1 MTPARPPAAPR
12 FLPDAEFLRLKA
24 LLIRRTGHFYYDDKD
39 DLLWER
45 VRRRLRALGLPG
57 TGAYLDRLADPALG
71 EAEWTALEA
80 EITIGETFFFRYAE
94 QFAALRQTILP
105 ELLQRN
111 RATRRLRIWSAGCAN
126 GSEPYSL
133 AILLHE
139 LLGDALPDWRIT
151 ILGTDLNE
159 ASLAA
164 ARDAVFSPWS
174 LRGLPAELRERDFTA
189 DGRGWRLRPRH
200 RAMVRFQRHNLLDL
214 LEPGAA
220 LEMNEFDLV
229 LCRNVL
235 IYFHP
240 ETVPRMVHALA
251 ERLVPGGWLLLGH
264 AEPQPGFARFLR
276 PVSLPG
282 TAAWQREAEDLPP
295 LPGPAW
301 PDAPGPIVPKPDMS
315 APDAPGLDAW
325 DSYVPEPDAA
335 RPAWLAASMPAVPDA
350 MAALPSTS
358 APHPRRPLPRPH
370 TRPPVSPPQG
380 PPPGLPPADGSVLD
394 AVRRRADLGDLIGA
408 SLACREALARD
419 PANALLNFYDAVL
432 AHAQGRAAEAEQAF
446 RRTLA
451 LRDDFAMAHYQLGLL
466 LLREGRRLPGRKAI
480 AAAARIVHAL
490 PDHAPLEEGDGMT
503 AGELREAAR
512 LQLEL
517 R

>member
-1 MTPARPPAAPR
+1 MTPARPLAAPR
-12 FLPDAEFLRLKA
+12 FLPDADFLRLKA
-24 LLIRRTGHFYYDDKD
+24 LLIRRTGHFYYEDKD

-45 VRRRLRALGLPG
+45 VRRRLRVLGLPG
-57 TGAYLDRLADPALG
+57 AAAYLDRLQDPALG

-105 ELLQRN
+105 QLLERN

-164 ARDAVFSPWS
+164 AREAVFSPWS
-174 LRGLPAELRERDFTA
+174 LRSLPAELRERDFTA
-189 DGRGWRLRPRH
+189 EGRGWRLRPRH

-220 LEMNEFDLV
+220 LEMNEFDLI

-240 ETVPRMVHALA
+240 ETVPQLVRALA

-282 TAAWQREAEDLPP
+282 TAAWQREAEDLPV
-295 LPGPAW
+295 LPEPSWPQPEPSLPEPSASPEPSDRPSLPDPTWPAPRAPGAEAAW
-301 PDAPGPIVPKPDMS
+301 PATGAP
-315 APDAPGLDAW
+315 
-325 DSYVPEPDAA
+325 Y
-335 RPAWLAASMPAVPDA
+335 
-350 MAALPSTS
+350 
-358 APHPRRPLPRPH
+358 PRRPLPRP
-370 TRPPVSPPQG
+370 PAAPPPQA
-380 PPPGLPPADGSVLD
+380 PLPADGSLLE
-394 AVRRRADLGDLIGA
+394 AVRRRADLGDLVGA
-408 SLACREALARD
+408 RLACREALARE

-432 AHAQGRAAEAEQAF
+432 AHAQGQAAEAERAF
-446 RRTLA
+446 RRTIA

-466 LLREGRRLPGRKAI
+466 LLREGRRMPGRKAI

-490 PDHAPLEEGDGMT
+490 PDHAALEEGDGMT

>member
-12 FLPDAEFLRLKA
+12 FLPDADFLRLKA
-24 LLIRRTGHFYYDDKD
+24 LLIRRTGHFYYEDKD

-45 VRRRLRALGLPG
+45 VRRRLRVLSLPG
-57 TGAYLDRLADPALG
+57 AAAYLDRLQDPALG

-105 ELLQRN
+105 QLLERN

-164 ARDAVFSPWS
+164 AREAVFSPWS
-174 LRGLPAELRERDFTA
+174 LRSLPAELRERDFTA
-189 DGRGWRLRPRH
+189 EGRGWRLRPRH

-220 LEMNEFDLV
+220 LEMNEFDLI

-240 ETVPRMVHALA
+240 ETVPQLVRALA

-282 TAAWQREAEDLPP
+282 TAAWHREAEDLPV
-295 LPGPAW
+295 LPEPSWPQPEPSLPEPSASPEPSDRPSLPDPTWPAPRAPGAESAW
-301 PDAPGPIVPKPDMS
+301 PATGAP
-315 APDAPGLDAW
+315 
-325 DSYVPEPDAA
+325 Y
-335 RPAWLAASMPAVPDA
+335 
-350 MAALPSTS
+350 
-358 APHPRRPLPRPH
+358 PRRPLPRP
-370 TRPPVSPPQG
+370 
-380 PPPGLPPADGSVLD
+380 PA
-394 AVRRRADLGDLIGA
+394 
-408 SLACREALARD
+408 
-419 PANALLNFYDAVL
+419 
-432 AHAQGRAAEAEQAF
+432 
-446 RRTLA
+446 
-451 LRDDFAMAHYQLGLL
+451 
-466 LLREGRRLPGRKAI
+466 
-480 AAAARIVHAL
+480 
-490 PDHAPLEEGDGMT
+490 
-503 AGELREAAR
+503 
-512 LQLEL
+512 
-517 R
+517 

>member
-1 MTPARPPAAPR
+1 MTPAQASAAPR
-12 FLPDAEFLRLKA
+12 FLPDADFLRLKA
-24 LLIRRTGHFYYDDKD
+24 LLIRRTGHFYYEDKD

-45 VRRRLRALGLPG
+45 VRRRLRVLGLPG
-57 TGAYLDRLADPALG
+57 AAGYLDRLEDPALG

-105 ELLQRN
+105 ELLARN

-126 GSEPYSL
+126 GAEPYSI

-164 ARDAVFSPWS
+164 AREAVFSPWS
-174 LRGLPAELRERDFTA
+174 LRSLPAELREQDFTVE
-189 DGRGWRLRPRH
+189 GRFWRLRPRH
-200 RAMVRFQRHNLLDL
+200 RAMVRFQRHNLLGL
-214 LEPGAA
+214 LEPGTA

-240 ETVPRMVHALA
+240 ETVPQLVRALA
-251 ERLVPGGWLLLGH
+251 ERLIPGGWLLLGH

-282 TAAWQREAEDLPP
+282 TAAWRREAEDLPS
-295 LPGPAW
+295 LPEQTWPEQPWPEARQSASPALE
-301 PDAPGPIVPKPDMS
+301 S
-315 APDAPGLDAW
+315 
-325 DSYVPEPDAA
+325 PE
-335 RPAWLAASMPAVPDA
+335 AVA
-350 MAALPSTS
+350 VLPSTG
-358 APHPRRPLPRPH
+358 APHPRRPR
-370 TRPPVSPPQG
+370 TTAV
-380 PPPGLPPADGSVLD
+380 PPPEALTHADGSVLD
-394 AVRRRADLGDLIGA
+394 AVRRRADLGDLAGA
-408 SLACREALARD
+408 SEACREALARD
-419 PANALLNFYDAVL
+419 PANALLNFYAAIL

-446 RRTLA
+446 RRTLT

-466 LLREGRRLPGRKAI
+466 LLREGRRIPGRKAI

-490 PDHAPLEEGDGMT
+490 PDHAKLEEGDGMT